1 MIILVLHTEESSSFS
16 SFPFIYTYF
25 SDNKK
30 HSSEYY
36 KYIYLVTQSDYLY
49 KVVLG
54 LLIQYP
60 CEKKHHLEYG
70 NTVFVTVF
78 FLNFY
83 CINQNTIFQN
93 YSGQPFYSLYL
104 LQCDYGIDL
113 LYS

>member
-1 MIILVLHTEESSSFS
+1 MTDMIILVLHTEESSSFS

-78 FLNFY
+78 FL
-83 CINQNTIFQN
+83 IFTVSIKTRFSRITQV
-93 YSGQPFYSLYL
+93 SPFILSTFCSLIM
-104 LQCDYGIDL
+104 G
-113 LYS
+113 